1 MIVKASWK
9 VDGLIKLM
17 GELLKICCLVYDVF
31 QLCTLQV
38 IGYNYH
44 YNISTTSIFLIFHH
58 RKNVKCRYQMS
69 FKLHNTNAW
78 FSNISFLLSTYKNK
92 IIYNMSCKIDWISQW
107 CQGWKITYTFTIKRK
122 SNYHWYNFTLS
133 SSAIMKKQ
141 KFISN
146 D

>member
-1 MIVKASWK
+1 MIVKASWI

-78 FSNISFLLSTYKNK
+78 FSNISFLLSTYKNEIINNINKRRMISRLK
-92 IIYNMSCKIDWISQW
+92 IIS
-107 CQGWKITYTFTIKRK
+107 TFTIKGK